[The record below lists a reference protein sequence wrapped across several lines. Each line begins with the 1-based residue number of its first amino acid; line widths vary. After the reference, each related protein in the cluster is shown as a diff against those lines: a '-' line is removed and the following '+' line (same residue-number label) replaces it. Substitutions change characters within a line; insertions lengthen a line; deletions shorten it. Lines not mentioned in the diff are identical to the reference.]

1 MNGRTIDM
9 PLPIPTNEILSLD
22 KVLEIAAIAISSGT
36 VGIFIK
42 SLFDQRTSQKEL
54 DIKSRVEEHAA
65 DINTER
71 VDIERNK
78 EDIGA
83 AKQLADILTTIVN
96 PLATR
101 VSNME
106 NDAIDRQRQINVL
119 SGEVLELRKV
129 VHTKDMQIIEL
140 TALYQSQVA
149 ISASQDE
156 KIQSQSRKIVE
167 LEAELKELKNRS
179 NLNGNNPNDRSV
191 C

>member
-9 PLPIPTNEILSLD
+9 PLPSNDIINMEEVF
-22 KVLEIAAIAISSGT
+22 KIAAIALSSGT

-42 SLFDQRTSQKEL
+42 SFFDQKIARREQ
-54 DIKSRVEEHAA
+54 DIKSRADEHTA

-106 NDAIDRQRQINVL
+106 NDAIERQRQINTL

-156 KIQSQSRKIVE
+156 KIQSQSKKIVE

-179 NLNGNNPNDRSV
+179 NLNGNNPNDRSSV

>member
-9 PLPIPTNEILSLD
+9 PLPVITDDSIT
-22 KVLEIAAIAISSGT
+22 KFLETAALVISSGT
-36 VGIFIK
+36 LGMFIK
-42 SLFDQRTSQKEL
+42 SFFDNKIAQKKL
-54 DIKSRVEEHAA
+54 DNESKAEEHVA
-65 DINTER
+65 DINIER

-96 PLATR
+96 PLASR

-106 NDAIDRQRQINVL
+106 NDAIERQRQINIL

-156 KIQSQSRKIVE
+156 KIQTQAKKIVE

-179 NLNGNNPNDRSV
+179 NLNDRNV